1 MDRVVG
7 VGVIDDVSLGTVH
20 ALGEARPATA
30 QPVQPHGG
38 AVDQMDAVPC
48 LGEQLALTA
57 AEQGG
62 EQAGEYAV
70 RSRRVGVGQGRARD
84 FLTSQVMQPARLAV
98 EAADQPTQARG
109 SRQLLKQ
116 QGGELRLAVQTAH
129 PFVGLVSLDERVEL
143 APGNVAQHLVK
154 HGIMV
159 RHGVDP
165 SSCSDSLSPEPMP
178 VESTPWTK
186 YRKSNRTVVGQDPA
200 MTAEGSMPKAAGVAS
215 RWWSRGAV
223 QSSRS
228 VAAWA
233 IGAGPAPRVSRD
245 RLHFRS
251 LPARCASGAVHSTQL
266 MSPGIVLATAARL
279 RSDPL
284 AC

>member
-48 LGEQLALTA
+48 LGEQLTLTA
-57 AEQGG
+57 AEQSG

-165 SSCSDSLSPEPMP
+165 SSCSDSLSPEPKP
-178 VESTPWTK
+178 VESMPWTK
-186 YRKSNRTVVGQDPA
+186 YSKIQPDSRGLDPA
-200 MTAEGSMPKAAGVAS
+200 I
-215 RWWSRGAV
+215 
-223 QSSRS
+223 RS
-228 VAAWA
+228 
-233 IGAGPAPRVSRD
+233 GTSLRQMGGRPRRMG
-245 RLHFRS
+245 RNN
-251 LPARCASGAVHSTQL
+251 
-266 MSPGIVLATAARL
+266 
-279 RSDPL
+279 
-284 AC
+284 